1 MPTYAWKGRS
11 RGGNLREGIMVAASK
26 SQAIVSLRRQQV
38 MVVSIKEKGKELAL
52 PKLRGGVKQKE
63 LAIFAR
69 QLSFMIDAGLPLNQ
83 ALEILGMQQD
93 NKTFQ
98 KVLYH
103 VRQDVEGGL
112 SLADAFRNHPRVFND
127 LFCNMVAAGESGGI
141 LDTILQRLSV
151 HLEKAVKLKRAVKSA
166 MIYPSA
172 VISVAVIV
180 LIIILWKVI
189 PVFGALFSSLGSQ
202 LPLPTRILIRVSSF
216 LGNYIVF
223 VVIALGLMA
232 LLLRYYYST
241 YHGRR
246 LIDGI
251 LLKVPIL
258 GMLLKKIAIARFCR
272 TLGTLISSGV
282 PILDSM
288 EITAKTTGNAILED
302 AILRSRKSIE
312 QGKTISDPLKD
323 SELFPPMVTQMIAVG
338 EQTGELDNMVSKVAD
353 FYEEEVDTSVAN
365 LLTLLEPAIVLF
377 LGVTIGSIVVSLYLP
392 IFSLL
397 GKIT

>member
-11 RGGNLREGIMVAASK
+11 RGGHLREGMMVAASK
-26 SQAIVSLRRQQV
+26 SQAIISLRRQQV
-38 MVVSIKEKGKELAL
+38 MVVSIKEKGKEVAL
-52 PKLRGGVKQKE
+52 PKLRSGVKQKE

-83 ALEILGMQQD
+83 GLEILGMQQD

-103 VRQDVEGGL
+103 VRHDVEAGL
-112 SLADAFRNHPRVFND
+112 SLADALRNHPRVFNE

-172 VISVAVIV
+172 VISVAVLV

-202 LPLPTRILIRVSSF
+202 LPLPTRILIRVSGF

-223 VVIALGLMA
+223 VVIALALLA
-232 LLLRYYYST
+232 LLLRYYYRT

-246 LIDGI
+246 VIDGI

-338 EQTGELDNMVSKVAD
+338 EQTGELDSMVSKVAD

-377 LGVTIGSIVVSLYLP
+377 LGVTIGGIVISLYLP